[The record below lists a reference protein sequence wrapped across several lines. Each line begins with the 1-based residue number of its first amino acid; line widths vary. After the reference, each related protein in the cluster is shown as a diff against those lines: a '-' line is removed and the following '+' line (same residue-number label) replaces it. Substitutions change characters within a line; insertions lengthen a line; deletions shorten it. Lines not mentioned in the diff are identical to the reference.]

1 MNNPRYLAFQ
11 SLLRCESGSRYS
23 NLEINAVL
31 DKNPLSQADKG
42 LYTALVYSVLEREM
56 LLDYL
61 LKDYLKMPIE
71 RLDREVRVALRLGA
85 VQLYFFDK
93 LPDHAV
99 CDETVELIKSTKK
112 RSATGLVNAVLRSL
126 ARDKVK
132 NTEKIAAAPLNIR
145 YSMPEWIVDLWMK
158 DYGEERALAILEGF
172 SKKPPLTLRVNTLK
186 TTPEELYR
194 AFKDKNI
201 QCEVKGDMIVLDTG
215 VDPERLYGFDEGL
228 FFVQGTASALA
239 VKSLAPTPESVV
251 VDTCA
256 CPGGKSFAAALSLE
270 NKGKIYSFDLHKSKL
285 GLIEK
290 GAERLGISIIE
301 VEPHDARES
310 FGKLEGRADYVIC
323 DVPCSGLGVISKKPD
338 IRSKKRE
345 DIERLPEIQYAI
357 LENSVRLLKNGGR
370 LLYSTCTLNKEENER
385 VTDRLLKAY
394 PELERAEGY
403 PVTYFPDGESE
414 DGFFTDII
422 VRK

>member
-1 MNNPRYLAFQ
+1 MNTPRFLAFQ

-31 DKNPLSQADKG
+31 DKNPLSQSDKG

-99 CDETVELIKSTKK
+99 CDETVELIKNSKK

-126 ARDKVK
+126 VRDKDK
-132 NTEKIAAAPLNIR
+132 NTEKIANAPLNVR
-145 YSMPEWIVDLWMK
+145 YSMPEWIVDLWTK

-186 TTPEELYR
+186 ITPEELYR

-201 QCEVKGDMIVLDTG
+201 QCDVK
-215 VDPERLYGFDEGL
+215 
-228 FFVQGTASALA
+228 
-239 VKSLAPTPESVV
+239 
-251 VDTCA
+251 
-256 CPGGKSFAAALSLE
+256 
-270 NKGKIYSFDLHKSKL
+270 
-285 GLIEK
+285 
-290 GAERLGISIIE
+290 
-301 VEPHDARES
+301 
-310 FGKLEGRADYVIC
+310 
-323 DVPCSGLGVISKKPD
+323 
-338 IRSKKRE
+338 
-345 DIERLPEIQYAI
+345 
-357 LENSVRLLKNGGR
+357 
-370 LLYSTCTLNKEENER
+370 
-385 VTDRLLKAY
+385 
-394 PELERAEGY
+394 
-403 PVTYFPDGESE
+403 
-414 DGFFTDII
+414 
-422 VRK
+422 

>member
-1 MNNPRYLAFQ
+1 MNTPRFLAFQ

-31 DKNPLSQADKG
+31 DKNPLSQSDKG

-99 CDETVELIKSTKK
+99 CDETVELIKNSKK

-126 ARDKVK
+126 VRDKDK
-132 NTEKIAAAPLNIR
+132 NTEKIANAPLNVR
-145 YSMPEWIVDLWMK
+145 YSMPEWIVDLWTK

-172 SKKPPLTLRVNTLK
+172 SKKPPLTLRVNALK
-186 TTPEELYR
+186 ITPEELYR
-194 AFKDKNI
+194 ALKDKNI
-201 QCEVKGDMIVLDTG
+201 QCDVKDDMIVLDTG
-215 VDPERLYGFDEGL
+215 VDPERLYGFEEGL
-228 FFVQGTASALA
+228 FFVQGTASSLA
-239 VKSLAPTPESVV
+239 VKSLAPIPESVV

-256 CPGGKSFAAALSLE
+256 CPGGKSFAAALSLG

-301 VEPHDARES
+301 VESHDARES
-310 FGKLEGRADYVIC
+310 FGELEEKADYVIC

-357 LENSVRLLKNGGR
+357 LENSVKLLKCGGR
-370 LLYSTCTLNKEENER
+370 LLYSTCTLNKDENER
-385 VTDRLLKAY
+385 VTDRLLEAH